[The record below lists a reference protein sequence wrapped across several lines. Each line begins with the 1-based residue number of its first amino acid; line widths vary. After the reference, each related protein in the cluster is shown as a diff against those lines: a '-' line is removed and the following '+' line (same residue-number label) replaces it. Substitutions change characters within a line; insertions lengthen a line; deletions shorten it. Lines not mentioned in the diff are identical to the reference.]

1 MAMTGK
7 SRGSY
12 AKTAG
17 RRREIL
23 EASIEVFANHG
34 FRNGSLREIA
44 ELVGMSQ
51 AGLLHHFSNK
61 NELLAGVLALRDE
74 RSVALV
80 PIDGTPG
87 IETIRGIVRV
97 AEYNAEFA
105 PGLVELHC
113 VLSAEATA
121 PEHPAH
127 QYFLD
132 RYSWV
137 VSQMTEA
144 FTNAQ
149 AGGKLRD
156 GVDPKSTARS
166 LIALSDGLQVQ
177 WLLAPDDLDMAEELR
192 SFLRPL
198 FTVDF

>member
-1 MAMTGK
+1 MTMTGK

-23 EASIEVFANHG
+23 EAGIEVFANHG
-34 FRNGSLREIA
+34 FRNGSLREVA
-44 ELVGMSQ
+44 ERVGMSQ
-51 AGLLHHFSNK
+51 AGLLHHFANK

-74 RSVALV
+74 RSTALV
-80 PIDGTPG
+80 SLEETPG
-87 IETIRGIVRV
+87 IETIRGIARV
-97 AEYNAEFA
+97 AEYNATNA

-132 RYSWV
+132 RYAWV
-137 VSQMTEA
+137 VGLMAEA

-149 AGGKLRD
+149 AAGQLID
-156 GVDPKSTARS
+156 GVDPQSAARS

-177 WLLAPDDLDMAEELR
+177 WLLAPDSLNMAEEIR
-192 SFLRPL
+192 RYLRPL
-198 FTVDF
+198 FTVEF